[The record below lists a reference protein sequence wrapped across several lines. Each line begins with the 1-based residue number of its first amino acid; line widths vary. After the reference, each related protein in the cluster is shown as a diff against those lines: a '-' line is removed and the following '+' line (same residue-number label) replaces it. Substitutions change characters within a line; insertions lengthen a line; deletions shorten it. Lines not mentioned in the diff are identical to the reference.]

1 MGVKRNIVDKATELH
16 NNINIY
22 HFSYYHKILSLEE
35 ILLSRT
41 ILLFVYLYMYIIN
54 NMFYVTCYVEGLKTI
69 SSELKDKLNLYLKL
83 FIILYANDTVI
94 MAESAADLQKTV
106 GFL

>member
-41 ILLFVYLYMYIIN
+41 ILLLYLYMYIIH
-54 NMFYVTCYVEGLKTI
+54 NMYHVTCDVEGFKTV

-83 FIILYANDTVI
+83 FIILYADI

-106 GFL
+106 GFF